1 MLLLYILLALLGQQT
16 TVNGQQT
23 PFFESENLKTS
34 ESEKSS
40 ELRAMSHETFLESEE
55 SVNISEICGNEK
67 TNHRLIQKK
76 SEKSREPRAMS
87 HETFLESEES
97 VNISEICGNEKT
109 NHRFTQKKSEKSC
122 EPRAMSNEQKSPNA
136 QGSQHEAQSL
146 KKTVDCCPLTV
157 DYYENQIRL
166 ADSLYKNYLP
176 QYNFEEVKAAVMFF
190 DSLRLTTDN
199 SQRTTDLLE
208 SENLKISESEKG
220 CEQQTIS
227 NETFFETEKSV
238 NISEICGNEK
248 TNHRFTQKK
257 SEKSC
262 EPRAMSHEQKSPNAQ
277 GSQHEAQSLKKT
289 VDCCPLT
296 VDYYENQI
304 RLADSL
310 YKNYLPQYNF
320 EEVKAA
326 VMFFDSLRLTTDLL
340 ESENL
345 KTSKSEKGCEQRAMS
360 NEQRFRKAQSS
371 QHEAQSTSQVFSFS
385 DSQIQ
390 NNVDHHELLKFQ
402 NSKIL
407 EFLRA
412 RAHYYHAVGLTERD
426 DIVGA
431 CEHYFIALEIME
443 TETENLKTSK
453 SGKGSEQRAMSH
465 EQKFRNAHSSKLE
478 AQSPDYE
485 KIRFLSLI
493 YTRLGELFLS
503 ENYCDLAISKY
514 RKALKYKLLLGESKA
529 VANTYKCLGN
539 SYQLYDMPDSALYYY
554 NKSLE
559 TNSEIPNRLDV
570 EKCIAQILFD
580 KGEKDSAYIMIK
592 NNLGMIRNLSV
603 KHSYYGI
610 LGSMY
615 YKDLEYD
622 SAIFYFKKCVKS
634 DITNIKHLSAIR
646 LAAIHDSIGDYEKK
660 MYYDNISL
668 KLSEYNM
675 NKGVER
681 GEMQSVYNEYVKRKQ
696 ERGRLENKRK
706 MSAVIMYFISVSFLL
721 LITITFIIYVL
732 KRKSDKYTNEL
743 NKNNDI
749 INQINEEI
757 KRKESEIREYSKII
771 EDYNESITILKKEID
786 DKIQLVEKI
795 RNDVKAKEK
804 EIADVNE
811 KIIDKDRIITEK
823 EWTMSYK
830 DGRLRSSGAKIREQE
845 RIISIQEKKLK
856 ELENTIRDGKSAD
869 MNQYL
874 GTTICKRI
882 LAETERVQKS
892 KLKSMNI
899 KPLSAKDVAVLRY
912 EANNCLNN
920 FLERIAMKYPD
931 MDNDDQ
937 TCICL
942 LLLNLDTT
950 EISSLLSKNYSTI
963 WRRIDNMKIKLDLK
977 QESDIRLFLSKYL

>member
-1 MLLLYILLALLGQQT
+1 MKKIWIFILFLA
-16 TVNGQQT
+16 
-23 PFFESENLKTS
+23 
-34 ESEKSS
+34 
-40 ELRAMSHETFLESEE
+40 
-55 SVNISEICGNEK
+55 ISCQLSAVSGSQVFSFSDSQ
-67 TNHRLIQKK
+67 IQKD
-76 SEKSREPRAMS
+76 
-87 HETFLESEES
+87 
-97 VNISEICGNEKT
+97 
-109 NHRFTQKKSEKSC
+109 
-122 EPRAMSNEQKSPNA
+122 
-136 QGSQHEAQSL
+136 SQVFNFSDSQIL
-146 KKTVDCCPLTV
+146 
-157 DYYENQIRL
+157 YFENQIRL

-176 QYNFEEVKAAVMFF
+176 QYNFEEVKAAMEFF
-190 DSLRLTTDN
+190 DSVQLSAISRQRWRLFNKKTDN
-199 SQRTTDLLE
+199 ENKLIAESRLL
-208 SENLKISESEKG
+208 
-220 CEQQTIS
+220 T
-227 NETFFETEKSV
+227 
-238 NISEICGNEK
+238 
-248 TNHRFTQKK
+248 
-257 SEKSC
+257 
-262 EPRAMSHEQKSPNAQ
+262 
-277 GSQHEAQSLKKT
+277 
-289 VDCCPLT
+289 
-296 VDYYENQI
+296 
-304 RLADSL
+304 
-310 YKNYLPQYNF
+310 
-320 EEVKAA
+320 AA
-326 VMFFDSLRLTTDLL
+326 
-340 ESENL
+340 
-345 KTSKSEKGCEQRAMS
+345 K
-360 NEQRFRKAQSS
+360 
-371 QHEAQSTSQVFSFS
+371 
-385 DSQIQ
+385 
-390 NNVDHHELLKFQ
+390 
-402 NSKIL
+402 
-407 EFLRA
+407 
-412 RAHYYHAVGLTERD
+412 AHYYHAVGLTERD

-453 SGKGSEQRAMSH
+453 SEKRLKISRFFSFSDSQILNNPE
-465 EQKFRNAHSSKLE
+465 
-478 AQSPDYE
+478 DYE

-514 RKALKYKLLLGESKA
+514 RKALKYKLLLGENKA

-554 NKSLE
+554 NKSLA
-559 TNSEIPNRLDV
+559 TNSEPPNRLDV

-580 KGEKDSAYIMIK
+580 KGEKDSAYVMIK

-675 NKGVER
+675 NRGVER

-963 WRRIDNMKIKLDLK
+963 WRRIDNMKIKLGLK